1 MTSKA
6 STFKLLSRR
15 QFLRRS
21 GLAVTLGPALAAGR
35 TDLGHLR
42 FGARA
47 DLAVVN
53 VNLSTLLA
61 AGEELATVR
70 SQLTLVDGREVRG
83 P

>member
-1 MTSKA
+1 MPGET
-6 STFKLLSRR
+6 
-15 QFLRRS
+15 
-21 GLAVTLGPALAAGR
+21 LAPETALWGYTLGPALAAGR

-47 DLAVVN
+47 DLAVLN

-61 AGEELATVR
+61 AGEELANVR